1 MGKFFQSDIIREE
14 LEDIFQIQKELYK
27 VIVDFSS
34 FNDIQK
40 NEHIEQLKTLL
51 DKQEIMW
58 TRLSLSD
65 DPEALEMKEK
75 IRMTSEAMGFKDV
88 DMNIIFKNM
97 RRTLEQL
104 QDRLANQWYLIQK
117 KNGMHHLT

>member
-14 LEDIFQIQKELYK
+14 LEDIFLIQKDLYK
-27 VIVDFSS
+27 VIVDFGS
-34 FNDIQK
+34 FSDAEK
-40 NEHIEQLKTLL
+40 HEHIEKLKTLL

-88 DMNIIFKNM
+88 DMNIIFRNM

-104 QDRLANQWYLIQK
+104 QDRLENQ
-117 KNGMHHLT
+117 

>member
-14 LEDIFQIQKELYK
+14 LENIFSIQKELYK

-34 FNDIQK
+34 FSDAEKND
-40 NEHIEQLKTLL
+40 HIEKIKLL
-51 DKQEIMW
+51 LSKQEIMW

-75 IRMTSEAMGFKDV
+75 IRMTSEAMGFKNV
-88 DMNIIFKNM
+88 DMNVIFRSM
-97 RRTLEQL
+97 RKTLDQL
-104 QDRLANQWYLIQK
+104 QARLDAS
-117 KNGMHHLT
+117 

>member
-14 LEDIFQIQKELYK
+14 LDDIFQIQKELYK
-27 VIVDFSS
+27 VIVAFSS
-34 FNDIQK
+34 FSDFEK
-40 NEHIEQLKTLL
+40 NEHIEKLKTLI
-51 DKQEIMW
+51 DKQKIMW

-104 QDRLANQWYLIQK
+104 QDRLANQ
-117 KNGMHHLT
+117 

>member
-1 MGKFFQSDIIREE
+1 MGKFFQSEIIREE
-14 LEDIFQIQKELYK
+14 MEDIFKIQKELYK

-34 FNDIQK
+34 FSDKQK
-40 NEHIEQLKTLL
+40 NEHIETLKSLL

-75 IRMTSEAMGFKDV
+75 IRLTSEAMGFKDIE
-88 DMNIIFKNM
+88 MNMLFKNM

-104 QDRLANQWYLIQK
+104 QARLETQ
-117 KNGMHHLT
+117 

>member
-14 LEDIFQIQKELYK
+14 LEDIFLIQKELYK

-65 DPEALEMKEK
+65 DPEALEMKERIK
-75 IRMTSEAMGFKDV
+75 EAAIMLGMDPESGINEFFEKMDE
-88 DMNIIFKNM
+88 
-97 RRTLEQL
+97 TL
-104 QDRLANQWYLIQK
+104 AYLEEIADE
-117 KNGMHHLT
+117 

>member
-14 LEDIFQIQKELYK
+14 LEDIFLIQKDLYK
-27 VIVDFSS
+27 VIVDFGS
-34 FNDIQK
+34 FSDVEK
-40 NEHIEQLKTLL
+40 HEHIEKLKTLL

-88 DMNIIFKNM
+88 DMNIIFRNM
-97 RRTLEQL
+97 RKTLEQL
-104 QDRLANQWYLIQK
+104 QDRLENQ
-117 KNGMHHLT
+117 

>member
-88 DMNIIFKNM
+88 DMNVIFRNM

>member
-14 LEDIFQIQKELYK
+14 LEDIFLIQKELYK

-40 NEHIEQLKTLL
+40 NQHIEKLKTLL

-75 IRMTSEAMGFKDV
+75 IVMTSEAMGFKDV
-88 DMNIIFKNM
+88 DMNIIFRNM

-104 QDRLANQWYLIQK
+104 QDRLENQ
-117 KNGMHHLT
+117 

>member
-14 LEDIFQIQKELYK
+14 LDDIFQIQKELYK

-34 FNDIQK
+34 FSDSEK
-40 NEHIEQLKTLL
+40 NEHIEKLKTLI
-51 DKQEIMW
+51 DKQKIMW

-104 QDRLANQWYLIQK
+104 QDRLANQ
-117 KNGMHHLT
+117 

>member
-14 LEDIFQIQKELYK
+14 LEDIFLIQKELYK

-88 DMNIIFKNM
+88 DMNVIFKNM

-104 QDRLANQWYLIQK
+104 QDRLENQ
-117 KNGMHHLT
+117 